1 VALPEG
7 GRVMLLVSG
16 GTADVRPL
24 IHARPDLFGTL
35 AVPRDG
41 NALPEVGRWAAD
53 NGAFSDFDPAAF
65 KAMLARHRYAR
76 DRCLFVAAPDVVG
89 DADATLAKFDGWAPT
104 IRALGYPLALVA
116 QDGLRPD
123 HVPWHLVAAIF
134 IGGTTGWK
142 LSSSAAHV
150 IEAARLRGRWIH
162 MGRVNTRRRLH
173 YAAALGVDSVDGSG
187 WSRFPRAM
195 LERHGALLRTLSEQ
209 RRLLLR
215 GHPHWR
221 AVTP

>member
-1 VALPEG
+1 
-7 GRVMLLVSG
+7 MLLVSG
-16 GTADVRPL
+16 GTSDIRPL
-24 IHARPDLFGTL
+24 VHARPDLFGTL
-35 AVPRDG
+35 VVPRDG
-41 NALPEVGRWAAD
+41 NALPEIGRWAGD
-53 NGAFSDFDPAAF
+53 NGAFSNFDAEAF
-65 KAMLARHRYAR
+65 RAMLGRHRYAR
-76 DRCLFVAAPDVVG
+76 DRCLFVAVPDVVG
-89 DADATLAKFDGWAPT
+89 DAQATLRRFEEWEPE
-104 IRALGYPLALVA
+104 IRDLRYPVALVA
-116 QDGLRPD
+116 QDGLDPKAI
-123 HVPWHLVAAIF
+123 PWSRVAAIF

-142 LSSSAAHV
+142 LGASAAHV
-150 IEAARLRGRWIH
+150 IEAARLRGRWVH

-221 AVTP
+221 AVNA